1 MLAKPGKNPCHAFVP
16 VKESVMREFLLVT
29 ALVAVTAFG
38 PSASANAQ
46 ENADQKLGTVHF
58 ATSCNETAQRR
69 FDRAMRYQH
78 SFWYAESKEIY
89 QDALKADPECAIAYW
104 GIALTL
110 LSNPHGAIP
119 TPNLPLGLAAI
130 EKAKTVGAKTERE
143 RDYVDALAVMYVD
156 YDKIPQQ
163 ERVQSYLKKMAAL
176 AAKYPDDDE
185 AQIFYAITLNVAAS
199 PADKT
204 YANQLKGAAI
214 LEPIWRRQP
223 QHPGVAHYL
232 IHLYD
237 YPAIAA
243 KGLPAALRYS
253 KIAPMAPHAQHMP
266 SHIFTRVGYW
276 KESIAANTASVQ
288 AAKASKEAGDQMHG
302 QDYLVYAYLQ
312 LGQDKE
318 ARGVVDEIEAAQ
330 FDPNSFAAAF
340 ARAVAPARYMIE
352 RGDWTGAANLDVE
365 PSKFPYVMA
374 ITHFARAIGA
384 ARSGN
389 PAAAKADVVK
399 LAELRDKLR
408 DAKNDYWAGQVDVQE
423 QAANAWILYAEG
435 KYDDAL
441 KAMNAAAAAEDN
453 SEKSPVTPGPPAPAR
468 ELYGVMLL
476 DRGMAKEALAAFE
489 ATMAK
494 EPNRFNGYVGAAK
507 AAQALGDTTKA
518 KAAYEKLVATAA
530 GSDSERPALTT
541 ARAFLES
548 N

>member
-1 MLAKPGKNPCHAFVP
+1 LGTFTPAI
-16 VKESVMREFLLVT
+16 
-29 ALVAVTAFG
+29 
-38 PSASANAQ
+38 AQ
-46 ENADQKLGTVHF
+46 ENTDQKLGTVHF

-78 SFWYAESKEIY
+78 SFWYAESREIY

-104 GIALTL
+104 GIALSL

-130 EKAKTVGAKTERE
+130 EKARAVGAKTERE
-143 RDYVDALAVMYVD
+143 RDYIDALAVMYVD
-156 YDKIPQQ
+156 YDKVPQQ

-214 LEPIWRRQP
+214 LEPIWQRQP
-223 QHPGVAHYL
+223 QHPGIAHYL

-276 KESIAANTASVQ
+276 KESVAANTASVQ
-288 AAKASKEAGDQMHG
+288 AAKASKEAGDQLHG

-312 LGQDKE
+312 LGQDRE

-330 FDPNSFAAAF
+330 FNPDSFAAAF
-340 ARAVAPARYMIE
+340 ARSVAPARYMIE

-365 PSKFPYVMA
+365 PSKFPHVIA
-374 ITHFARAIGA
+374 ITYFARAIGA

-399 LAELRDKLR
+399 LAEIRDKLR
-408 DAKNDYWAGQVDVQE
+408 EAKNDYWAGQVDVQE
-423 QAANAWILYAEG
+423 QAANAWILYADG

-441 KAMNAAAAAEDN
+441 KAMSAAAAAEDN

-468 ELYGVMLL
+468 ELYGFMLL
-476 DRGMAKEALAAFE
+476 DRGMAREALAAFE
-489 ATMAK
+489 ATMTK

-518 KAAYEKLVATAA
+518 KANYEKLVALAA
-530 GSDSERPALTT
+530 GSDSERPALAS
-541 ARAFLES
+541 ARAFVAS